1 MKRRKW
7 GRVEEREK
15 EGRRQERREGRGEGE
30 KRGGREGVRRRMGAA
45 GGETPPGPAA
55 SYPNQR
61 GPLEQPAVEMPCEPQ
76 VPS

>member
-15 EGRRQERREGRGEGE
+15 EGRRPER
-30 KRGGREGVRRRMGAA
+30 REGVRRRMGAG

-55 SYPNQR
+55 SDPNQR
-61 GPLEQPAVEMPCEPQ
+61 GPLEQPAVEMPREPV